1 MRRIQRIVDSVPESL
16 GVDDPPAI
24 SSDRTPWSGFLIEKL
39 SARTEAAGCV
49 WLPSDILMIHT
60 GPGRVRYGT
69 GRTGHDY
76 RLERGTVFVCPKN
89 YEIESPRVE
98 GELQRIVV
106 ELSGPLVGRLF
117 EDDRR
122 FTKPSFLHLVKR
134 EDRVVSSFIDEM
146 LAELDRGC
154 PSGPTFS
161 EYASISLLSYLRARY
176 SGAGLVELR
185 DRRLSEEQLGRV
197 SDWVRSRLDSE
208 ISLAGLAA
216 LLGQSPFEFARMFKR
231 ATGLSPHRF
240 VMQER
245 IREAKRLLGERR
257 LPLVEIGLAVGFCN
271 QSHFTYAFRRAVG
284 MTPGRYQ
291 RDAADG

>member
-1 MRRIQRIVDSVPESL
+1 MRRIQRIVDGVQESL
-16 GVDDPPAI
+16 GVDDPPV

-39 SARTEAAGCV
+39 SARTEPVGCV

-69 GRTGHDY
+69 GRTPHDY
-76 RLERGTVFVCPKN
+76 RLARGTVFVCPRH
-89 YEIESPRVE
+89 YEIQSPRVE
-98 GELQRIVV
+98 GERQRIVV

-117 EDDRR
+117 GDDRR
-122 FTKPSFLHLVKR
+122 FAKPNFLHLVKK
-134 EDRVVSSFIDEM
+134 EDKVVSCFIDEM

-161 EYASISLLSYLRARY
+161 EYASLSLLSYLRARY
-176 SGAGLVELR
+176 SGAGSVELV
-185 DRRLSEEQLGRV
+185 DRRLSAEQLSRV
-197 SDWVRSRLDSE
+197 SDWVRSHLDSE

-216 LLGQSPFEFARMFKR
+216 LLGQSPFEFARMFKK

-245 IREAKRLLGERR
+245 IRESERLLREKR
-257 LPLVEIGLAVGFCN
+257 LPLAEIGLAVGFCN

-284 MTPGRYQ
+284 TTPGRYQ
-291 RDAADG
+291 LQATEG